1 MAGPL
6 LGTSEPVSI
15 RALNGKKP
23 PIGSLVILLKRFFV
37 PQQPDPNGGT
47 PRKEQNTG
55 SIRSKTKNRERKNG
69 KNLKRTLRQRFRF
82 IVHCSKIGLKVLG
95 IGQNVGKKD

>member
-23 PIGSLVILLKRFFV
+23 PIGSLVILLKRLFV

-47 PRKEQNTG
+47 PE
-55 SIRSKTKNRERKNG
+55 KNRIRAVSAVKP
-69 KNLKRTLRQRFRF
+69 RTGNARME
-82 IVHCSKIGLKVLG
+82 KT
-95 IGQNVGKKD
+95 